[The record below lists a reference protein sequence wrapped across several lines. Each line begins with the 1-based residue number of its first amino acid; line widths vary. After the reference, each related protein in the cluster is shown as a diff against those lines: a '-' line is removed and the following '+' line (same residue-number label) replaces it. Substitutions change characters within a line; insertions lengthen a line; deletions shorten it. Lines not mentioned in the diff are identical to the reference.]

1 MLRSKSKMKEIPLD
15 AMVVCV
21 DGECG
26 KSSHIII
33 ERHSQK
39 VTHFVVK
46 AGNFIE
52 SHKHLVSVERVV
64 RTTPESV
71 ALDCTKQELA
81 VMPSFTETRF
91 FNPITRDYEALENF
105 SDEAIASRNS
115 YLTWSDPS
123 MLANTVSDIYSVPIE
138 EELIPA
144 GEIAVHRGASIE
156 ATDGHIGKVEEF
168 LVDPSDRHITH
179 LVLAE
184 GHLWDKKELTI
195 PISAIARMDEEY
207 IYLSIDKATVK
218 SLPSQ

>member
-1 MLRSKSKMKEIPLD
+1 MKEIPLD

-26 KSSHIII
+26 KSSHVII
-33 ERHSQK
+33 ERYSQK

-52 SHKHLVSVERVV
+52 SHKHLVSVDCVV

-71 ALDCTKQELA
+71 ALNCTKQELA
-81 VMPSFTETRF
+81 AMPPFTEMRF
-91 FNPITRDYEALENF
+91 LNPITREYEALENF
-105 SDEAIASRNS
+105 SDEAIASRS
-115 YLTWSDPS
+115 SHLTWSDPS
-123 MLANTVSDIYSVPIE
+123 MLSNTGSGIFSVPIE
-138 EELIPA
+138 EELIPE

-168 LVDPSDRHITH
+168 LVDPGDRHITH
-179 LVLAE
+179 LVLEE

-195 PISAIARMDEEY
+195 PISAISRMDEEY
-207 IYLSIDKATVK
+207 IYLNVDKATVK
-218 SLPSQ
+218 SLSKQ